1 MEAAVEITVEVPGE
15 AVPQP
20 RARSTRGGRHYTP
33 DNGIVAFKATVG
45 LLVTAEAARRRIAVS
60 DSDAFE
66 LEVVCVF
73 GRPPYHLTTR
83 GELRSSAP
91 RFPNRVGDWD
101 NLAKGVADAI
111 TRAGVVWHDDDQVV
125 AGRCRK
131 RYAAAGEPPRTIIT
145 IASVSP

>member
-1 MEAAVEITVEVPGE
+1 MEIAFEVPGD

-20 RARSTRGGRHYTP
+20 RARSTRGGRMYTP
-33 DNGIVAFKATVG
+33 DNGIVAFKDAVG
-45 LLVTAEAARRRIAVS
+45 LLVKAQAARQRIAVS

-73 GRPPYHLTTR
+73 GRPPSHLTTR
-83 GELRSSAP
+83 GELRSTAP
-91 RFPNRVGDWD
+91 RFPKRNGDWD

-125 AGRCRK
+125 SGRCRK

-145 IASVSP
+145 IASVPP